1 MEPGTIT
8 RLLVAWQAGDE
19 VAKDQ
24 LFALLYE
31 ELHQIARQQRKA
43 WRNGSTLNTT
53 ALLHELYLKL
63 SRQGALRAEDRGQ
76 FNRYV
81 TKALRHTLIDY
92 ARAKRGQRRGG
103 GLVRVPLD
111 AFDKNVAL
119 DFEVQVESLLMVDA
133 ALSKLAELNTRLAD
147 VVELRFYAGLTHEEI
162 ALSLGLTKRTVTQ
175 DWAKA
180 KVLLHRILH
189 EPDGS
194 PQHAG

>member
-8 RLLVAWQAGDE
+8 HLLVAWQAGDE

-31 ELHQIARQQRKA
+31 ELHQIARQQRKT
-43 WRNGSTLNTT
+43 WRSGGTLNTT

-63 SRQGALRAEDRGQ
+63 SRQGAVRAEDRGQ

-81 TKALRHTLIDY
+81 AKVLRHTLIDY

-111 AFDKNVAL
+111 AFDRNVVV
-119 DFEVQVESLLMVDA
+119 DFEVQVESLLTVDA
-133 ALSKLAELNTRLAD
+133 ALSKLAGLNTRLAD
-147 VVELRFYAGLTHEEI
+147 VVELRFYAGLTHDEI

-180 KVLLHRILH
+180 KVLLHRIIH
-189 EPDGS
+189 EPGFS
-194 PQHAG
+194 PDQVG

>member
-8 RLLVAWQAGDE
+8 HLLVAWQAGDE

-43 WRNGSTLNTT
+43 WRSGSTLNTT

-63 SRQGALRAEDRGQ
+63 SRQGAVRAEDRGQ

-81 TKALRHTLIDY
+81 AKVLRHTLIDY

-111 AFDKNVAL
+111 AFDRNVVV
-119 DFEVQVESLLMVDA
+119 DFEVQVESLLTVDA
-133 ALSKLAELNTRLAD
+133 ALSKLAGLNTRLAN
-147 VVELRFYAGLTHEEI
+147 VVELRFYG
-162 ALSLGLTKRTVTQ
+162 GC
-175 DWAKA
+175 
-180 KVLLHRILH
+180 
-189 EPDGS
+189 
-194 PQHAG
+194 